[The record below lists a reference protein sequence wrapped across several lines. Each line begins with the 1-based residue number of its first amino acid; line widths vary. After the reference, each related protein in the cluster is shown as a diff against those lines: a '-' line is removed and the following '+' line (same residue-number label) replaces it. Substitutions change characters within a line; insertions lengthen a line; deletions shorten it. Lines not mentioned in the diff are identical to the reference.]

1 MTTILSIFG
10 IVIIVLLALPI
21 GAGHYAFSIT
31 PKASD
36 LNPSDLELDFE
47 DIYFQ
52 NDNGEVLHA
61 WWLRNLNNHQETLS
75 PTLIMLHG
83 WNRNCQ
89 RMLPYLEHLHELPMN
104 ILVIEGRGH
113 GENSK
118 NTFISQVGFGQDIS
132 AALNWLVLQPEVNVQ
147 RIGVLGHSIGA
158 AATIYASYKDP
169 RISAFI
175 ADSSYA
181 HPKEIINRFLRHLH
195 IPFFP
200 IGWLMQQYIQIR
212 LGTTFDKV
220 APENVIT
227 KMHKPGL
234 LIHGDKDQVVPVDD
248 AKRIQ
253 GKALGNVE
261 SWIAEGYHHS
271 NTTEHPDF
279 PEIVRNFIQRTLLNS
294 SETQFDHVIQEEISA
309 S

>member
-1 MTTILSIFG
+1 MTTTL
-10 IVIIVLLALPI
+10 IITAIIIIALLALTI
-21 GAGHYAFSIT
+21 GAGQYAFSIT
-31 PKASD
+31 PKEST
-36 LNPSDLELDFE
+36 LNPSNLELDFE

-61 WWLRNLNNHQETLS
+61 WWLRNLNKPQETPS
-75 PTLIMLHG
+75 PTLVMLHG

-89 RMLPYLEHLHELPMN
+89 RMIPYLEHLHRLPLN
-104 ILVIEGRGH
+104 ILIIEGRGH

-158 AATIYASYKDP
+158 AASINASYNDP
-169 RISAFI
+169 RISVFI

-181 HPKEIINRFLRHLH
+181 HPKEIINRMLKHLH
-195 IPFFP
+195 IPFLP

-220 APENVIT
+220 APENVIA
-227 KMHKPGL
+227 KMNNPGL
-234 LIHGDKDQVVPVDD
+234 LIHGDRDKVVPVNDLR
-248 AKRIQ
+248 RIQ
-253 GKALGNVE
+253 NNAGKNVE

-271 NTTEHPDF
+271 NTTEHPEF
-279 PEIVRNFIQRTLLNS
+279 PEILRNFIQRTLLNS
-294 SETQFDHVIQEEISA
+294 SETQFDHLIHEEVSA

>member
-1 MTTILSIFG
+1 MTTILIIFASIL
-10 IVIIVLLALPI
+10 IALVALTI
-21 GAGHYAFSIT
+21 GAGHYAFSISPT
-31 PKASD
+31 ESAH
-36 LNPSDLELDFE
+36 NPSHLDLDFE

-61 WWLRNLNNHQETLS
+61 WWLRNLSNLQETPS

-89 RMLPYLEHLHELPMN
+89 RMLPYLERLHQLPMN

-132 AALNWLVLQPEVNVQ
+132 AALNWLVLQPEVNVR

-181 HPKEIINRFLRHLH
+181 HPKEIINRFLKHMH

-200 IGWLMQQYIQIR
+200 IGLLMQHYIQIR

-220 APENVIT
+220 APENVIG
-227 KMHKPGL
+227 KMNKPGL
-234 LIHGDKDQVVPVDD
+234 LIHGDKDQVVPVED
-248 AKRIQ
+248 ADRIRDNA
-253 GKALGNVE
+253 GGNVE
-261 SWIAEGYHHS
+261 CWIAEGYHHS
-271 NTTEHPDF
+271 NTTEHPEF
-279 PEIVRNFIQRTLLNS
+279 PDVIRNFIQRTLLNS
-294 SETQFDHVIQEEISA
+294 SDTQFNHAIHEEVSA
-309 S
+309 G